1 MSDIWH
7 SAYTIPVRCNEH
19 VPVEVELVTGEYGVY
34 YTSRYAIISTKDD
47 ADYVLG
53 WLRWVKRWR
62 FLFDEEEV
70 KEVE

>member
-7 SAYTIPVRCNEH
+7 SAYTIPVRCNES
-19 VPVEVELVTGEYGVY
+19 VPVEVELVTGKYGVY
-34 YTSRYAIISTKDD
+34 YTHGCVLVPTKDV
-47 ADYVLG
+47 DYALG

-62 FLFDEEEV
+62 FLFEEEEV

>member
-19 VPVEVELVTGEYGVY
+19 VPVEVELITGKYGVY
-34 YTSRYAIISTKDD
+34 YTSGYGIVETKDVEY
-47 ADYVLG
+47 ALG
-53 WLRWVKRWR
+53 WLYWVKRWR